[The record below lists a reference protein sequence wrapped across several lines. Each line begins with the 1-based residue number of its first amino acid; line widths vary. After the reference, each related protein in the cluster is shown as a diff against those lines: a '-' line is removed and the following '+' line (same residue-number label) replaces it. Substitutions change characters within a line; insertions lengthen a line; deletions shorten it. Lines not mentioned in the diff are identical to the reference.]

1 MTRILN
7 KLRIE
12 GMYLT
17 IIKANR
23 TNPQLTSHSLV
34 KAEHFKN
41 ALWSFLFN
49 VVLEVLAKANREE
62 KKKGIKI
69 ANSEVK
75 LFSDDMMYIY
85 KP

>member
-49 VVLEVLAKANREE
+49 VVLEVLAKANRAE
-62 KKKGIKI
+62 KKRHQNCKFGSKI
-69 ANSEVK
+69 V
-75 LFSDDMMYIY
+75 FFQMT
-85 KP
+85 

>member
-23 TNPQLTSHSLV
+23 TKPQLTSYSLV

-49 VVLEVLAKANREE
+49 KVLEV
-62 KKKGIKI
+62 
-69 ANSEVK
+69 
-75 LFSDDMMYIY
+75 
-85 KP
+85 